1 MRRVG
6 RAEFDRRLA
15 GTGRAGRST
24 CHDPDKGGVMVS
36 ATGAVPRRAGPWGI
50 GSAAWILALAALVL
64 AGFWKTYF
72 SRLSLAD
79 LVTHLHAGLM
89 LAWMAMLLVQPWLV
103 RTRRMSLHRQ
113 VGQFSYG
120 VMPGV
125 LVTALWLSQL
135 RMAAAPP
142 EMFGLQAMLLYLGT
156 AASVMLAL
164 FWGLAIRHRRDS
176 ALHAR
181 YMVATAL
188 VMIDPAM
195 ARLVLALLP
204 EGVRI
209 NPSWVGYALTFAV
222 LGLLMWCERGA
233 PRGRGVFRF
242 VTLVFV
248 VNFVLMHVVP
258 GTQPWQAFARWWGG
272 LAG

>member
-1 MRRVG
+1 MV
-6 RAEFDRRLA
+6 
-15 GTGRAGRST
+15 
-24 CHDPDKGGVMVS
+24 VS
-36 ATGAVPRRAGPWGI
+36 ATGAAVRRPGLWGI
-50 GSAAWILALAALVL
+50 GSMVWIGALALLVL

-72 SRLSLAD
+72 SRLALAEA
-79 LVTHLHAGLM
+79 LTHLHAGLM
-89 LAWMAMLLVQPWLV
+89 LAWVAMLLVQPWLI
-103 RTRRMSLHRQ
+103 RTQRLALHRR
-113 VGQFSYG
+113 VGRLSYG

-125 LVTALWLSQL
+125 LVTALWLSQV

-142 EMFGLQAMLLYLGT
+142 EMFGLQAMLLYLGM
-156 AASVMLAL
+156 AASLMLAL
-164 FWGLAIRHRRDS
+164 FWGLAIRHRRDP

-195 ARLVLALLP
+195 ARLMLALLP
-204 EGVRI
+204 EGIRF
-209 NPSWVGYALTFAV
+209 NPSWGGYALTFAV
-222 LGLLMWCERGA
+222 LALLMWFERGA

-258 GTQPWQAFARWWGG
+258 GTQPWQAFARGWGG
-272 LAG
+272 LGG